1 LLNIVFNGN
10 VLLYFS
16 IRIGGNILN
25 LQQED
30 ISDRNSTMSFL
41 LCFFFGY
48 FGAHKFYA
56 GKWIQGLAYL
66 LFGIPVFFNIIITPI
81 ADKFGGFPFAIRSV
95 GVSIILSLLVGVAI
109 LYDLFA
115 ITNESST
122 DKNGLIIISGKHKDE
137 ICGRTESEKFDDK
150 LNTVVTICVFVIFV
164 IIYFVLLK
172 LL

>member
-1 LLNIVFNGN
+1 M
-10 VLLYFS
+10 
-16 IRIGGNILN
+16 N

-48 FGAHKFYA
+48 FGAHKFYV

-81 ADKFGGFPFAIRSV
+81 ANKFGGFPFAIKSV
-95 GVSIILSLLVGVAI
+95 GVSIILNLLVGVAI

-115 ITNESST
+115 ITHESST
-122 DKNGLIIISGKHKDE
+122 DKKGLIVISGKHKDE
-137 ICGRTESEKFDDK
+137 IYGRTESEKFNDR
-150 LNTVVTICVFVIFV
+150 LNTVITICMFVIFA
-164 IIYFVLLK
+164 IIYYVLLNYI
-172 LL
+172 